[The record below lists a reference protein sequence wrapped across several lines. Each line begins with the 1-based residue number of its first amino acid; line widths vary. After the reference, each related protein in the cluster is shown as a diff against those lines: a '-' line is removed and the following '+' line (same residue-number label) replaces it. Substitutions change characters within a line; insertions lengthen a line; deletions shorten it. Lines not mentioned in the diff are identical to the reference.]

1 MWIDNRT
8 GDIKVYETQPSDPYI
23 KNMTWVPR
31 EGAWVLFNPG
41 PSPERFRE
49 FIEKGRAAHDASL
62 STMDRGVAFRGGG
75 KCGTGGHRCQP
86 EGR

>member
-49 FIEKGRAAHDASL
+49 FIEKHSQ
-62 STMDRGVAFRGGG
+62 
-75 KCGTGGHRCQP
+75 CGHMMYYVGLEKQYP
-86 EGR
+86 DVVEYLKKK

>member
-49 FIEKGRAAHDASL
+49 FIEKHSQCGHM
-62 STMDRGVAFRGGG
+62 MDYVGLEKQYPDVVEYL
-75 KCGTGGHRCQP
+75 KKK
-86 EGR
+86 